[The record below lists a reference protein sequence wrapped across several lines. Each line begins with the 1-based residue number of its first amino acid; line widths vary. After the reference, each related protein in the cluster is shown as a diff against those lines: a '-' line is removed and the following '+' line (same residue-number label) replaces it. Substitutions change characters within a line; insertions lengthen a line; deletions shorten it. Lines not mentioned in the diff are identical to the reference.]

1 MDASA
6 QCDSSSE
13 NISSGRWTKQEHQ
26 RFIEAINLFGK
37 NWKKVQD
44 HVGTRT
50 GAQIRSHAQK
60 FFTRLEREINK
71 ENIPDQRKE
80 NTSKLPES
88 DEKPDKDS
96 DSLKVDKKKRKN
108 LVKSQS
114 SACCEQLENY
124 NPIPKTSDL
133 RSYLGTETLLNT
145 NDRKLN

>member
-1 MDASA
+1 MDNSA
-6 QCDSSSE
+6 QYDSSSE

-71 ENIPDQRKE
+71 ENIPDQGKE
-80 NTSKLPES
+80 DDFRMPES
-88 DEKPDKDS
+88 DDKIDKNS
-96 DSLKVDKKKRKN
+96 DSLKVEKRKRKN
-108 LVKSQS
+108 LVRSQS
-114 SACCEQLENY
+114 SACCEQLENH
-124 NPIPKTSDL
+124 NPIPMTNDL
-133 RSYLGTETLLNT
+133 RCYLGTELIENLLMR
-145 NDRKLN
+145 ND